1 MALTRLPSFTLLTT
15 DDFTFGNVTVSGNI
29 TANYLIGNGSQLTGL
44 PASYTDTN
52 ANAAIDAK
60 VTKAFID
67 NLNVD
72 ADTLDGLNSTAF
84 ATSAQGTL
92 ADSAV
97 QPGDLATVATTGS
110 YTDLIN
116 KPTLFDGTYA
126 NLTGLPTLG
135 TAAATNANAYATAA
149 QGTKADTALQ
159 SADLVGYAT
168 ETYVGT
174 QISNLVDAAPTT
186 LNTLNEL
193 AAALGDDA
201 NFATTIANSIGNK
214 LAISD
219 FTSTADTWLGT
230 KTTSNV
236 SEGTNLYFTDTR
248 ANSAI
253 DTRVT
258 KTFVDNL
265 SVVANISNI
274 AYSITG
280 SNVSGP
286 VAFATTAN
294 SVAGANVSGEVAF
307 AAVANSVSAA
317 NVSGLGNVATLN
329 LDGNVSNILYGNG
342 VFAAAPAGG
351 GGSSYGDSNIAA
363 YLPTYTGNLTP
374 GNLIIDPTNLKL
386 SGGSADYVL
395 TTDGTGNLSW
405 AAQSGGGGTV
415 NSSYV
420 TRTYTGNGST
430 TGFTVTSGVTVDSVI
445 VSLSGIVQTPTTDYS
460 VTGTTLTFTTAP
472 PNGVQIQ
479 IREIGIPM
487 ASGSNSQILFND
499 AGKVGGTANLT
510 FNKSTGMLTAA
521 KLTATSANLGDVG
534 NLRIA
539 GGNVG
544 EILASLGNGQ
554 MAWANIVANGD
565 IIVNGGTG
573 GGGASVTVSA
583 TAPTTPAEGDMWLDS
598 ETGELNVYFS
608 DAWASV
614 TESAPQLTSVVD
626 NFTGDSLTTQFTLS
640 ATPTSEAYT
649 LVAIGGILQP
659 RNTYSISG
667 NVLTTSS
674 AVPSNTP
681 IEVTTLGGFAS
692 PVGAASVVL
701 NNAQP
706 NITSV
711 GTLTGLDIA
720 GNVSVT
726 GNLTINNAAPATT
739 GKAIAMAI
747 VFGF

>member
-15 DDFTFGNVTVSGNI
+15 DDFTFGNVTVSGNLS
-29 TANYLIGNGSQLTGL
+29 ANYLIGNGSLLTGL
-44 PASYTDTN
+44 PASYTNSD
-52 ANAAIDAK
+52 ANAAIDAR
-60 VTKAFID
+60 VTKTFID

-84 ATSAQGTL
+84 ATSAQGNL
-92 ADSAV
+92 ADTAV
-97 QPGDLATVATTGS
+97 QP
-110 YTDLIN
+110 
-116 KPTLFDGTYA
+116 
-126 NLTGLPTLG
+126 
-135 TAAATNANAYATAA
+135 
-149 QGTKADTALQ
+149 
-159 SADLVGYAT
+159 ADLTGYAT

-201 NFATTIANSIGNK
+201 NFAVTITNSIGNK

-230 KTTSNV
+230 KTTTNLT
-236 SEGTNLYFTDTR
+236 EGTNLYFTDTR
-248 ANSAI
+248 ANTSI
-253 DTRVT
+253 DNRVT
-258 KTFVDNL
+258 KSFVDNL
-265 SVVANISNI
+265 SVVANIAN
-274 AYSITG
+274 T
-280 SNVSGP
+280 
-286 VAFATTAN
+286 AT
-294 SVAGANVSGEVAF
+294 VAGTVTTNAQPNITSVGTLTSL
-307 AAVANSVSAA
+307 AVTGNISV
-317 NVSGLGNVATLN
+317 G
-329 LDGNVSNILYGNG
+329 NILTDNLLYANG
-342 VFAAAPAGG
+342 EPWSLG
-351 GGSSYGDSNIAA
+351 
-363 YLPTYTGNLTP
+363 
-374 GNLIIDPTNLKL
+374 
-386 SGGSADYVL
+386 
-395 TTDGTGNLSW
+395 
-405 AAQSGGGGTV
+405 SGGGGTSLPTQSG
-415 NSSYV
+415 NSGKYLTTDGSTLSWGTVAGSSTATSQYV
-420 TRTYTGNGST
+420 TRTSTGDGST
-430 TGFTVTSGVTVDSVI
+430 VAYTVSAGATIDSVI
-445 VSLSGIVQTPTTDYS
+445 VTLSGIVQTPTTDYS
-460 VTGTTLTFTTAP
+460 ITGTTLTFTTAP
-472 PNGVQIQ
+472 PNGIVIQ

-499 AGKVGGTANLT
+499 AGTVGGTANLT

-521 KLTATSANLGDVG
+521 KLTATSANLGNVG

-573 GGGASVTVSA
+573 GGGASVTVLDVPPS
-583 TAPTTPAEGDMWLDS
+583 TPSEGDLWLDS
-598 ETGELNVYFS
+598 ESGELNVFFS

-614 TESAPQLTSVVD
+614 TESAPQLVSTVD
-626 NFTGDSLTTQFTLS
+626 SFVGDSLTTSFTLS
-640 ATPTSEAYT
+640 TTPSGEAYT

-659 RNTYSISG
+659 RSTYTVSG
-667 NVLTTSS
+667 NVLSTSS

-692 PVGAASVVL
+692 PIGAASEVL

-706 NITSV
+706 NITST
-711 GTLTGLDIA
+711 GTLTGL
-720 GNVSVT
+720 NVNGDVSIT
-726 GNLTINNAAPATT
+726 GNLTVNNAPPATT

>member
-84 ATSAQGTL
+84 
-92 ADSAV
+92 
-97 QPGDLATVATTGS
+97 
-110 YTDLIN
+110 
-116 KPTLFDGTYA
+116 
-126 NLTGLPTLG
+126 
-135 TAAATNANAYATAA
+135 ATAA

-253 DTRVT
+253 DARVT

-274 AYSITG
+274 AYS
-280 SNVSGP
+280 V
-286 VAFATTAN
+286 
-294 SVAGANVSGEVAF
+294 
-307 AAVANSVSAA
+307 AVANV
-317 NVSGLGNVATLN
+317 VGIGNIATIN
-329 LDGNVSNILYGNG
+329 KDGNASNILYGNG

-351 GGSSYGDSNIAA
+351 GGGSSYSDSNVAA

-405 AAQSGGGGTV
+405 AAQSGGGGGGTV
-415 NSSYV
+415 NSPYV

-430 TGFTVTSGVTVDSVI
+430 TGFTVTSGVTVDGVI

-460 VTGTTLTFTTAP
+460 ITGTTLTFTTAP
-472 PNGVQIQ
+472 PNGVSIQ

-510 FNKSTGMLTAA
+510 FNKSTGMLSAA

-565 IIVNGGTG
+565 IIVNGAPSA
-573 GGGASVTVSA
+573 GASVTVSA
-583 TAPTTPAEGDMWLDS
+583 TAPATPAEGDMWLDS

-626 NFTGDSLTTQFTLS
+626 SFTGDSLTTQFTLS
-640 ATPTSEAYT
+640 ATPSGEAYT